1 MQINTINKYLLISLI
16 ILVQFGFIGCKADTV
31 KLPEV
36 FQEYL
41 LTKNQD
47 VFNNSIGKRVES
59 FNDPNIGFRNQSVK
73 INNELFYVNSYVLR
87 DDFSSG
93 NFVTL
98 TLVKKTKKD
107 EYSILMDIIHFES
120 NKGLYVEI
128 NNLRYGEKDMSGYH
142 YLDGKKTYGYY
153 HLDETKFG
161 IYDIDLSKGLP
172 FYQKIIPRY
181 IISVEN
187 GKLKVEVPKNDD
199 YFIYLYDEI

>member
-120 NKGLYVEI
+120 NNGLYVAIE
-128 NNLRYGEKDMSGYH
+128 NLRYG
-142 YLDGKKTYGYY
+142 KKNSYGYY
-153 HLDETKFG
+153 PLDETKFG